1 VGVVLSALVADLKAS
16 LHDAASVFTA
26 AQDADYTRMLGVAAR
41 DLAAT
46 KRPRT
51 LVGEFSLVA
60 DQDIYTTVPA
70 DLLLPKVGI
79 WGSSTMRSRPW
90 DAPNEPLPTIS
101 RAELGGVIVLVL
113 SPAPSARQISA
124 FGSLYRYYYLAAHV
138 LSENANTSTIQDRDA
153 GLLLLRA
160 QAEAMREL
168 AMRNYF
174 KPVTLR
180 GASPGVNMSRNG
192 EPATLY
198 QAMLREFREAA

>member
-1 VGVVLSALVADLKAS
+1 MGVALSVLVSELKES
-16 LHDAASVFTA
+16 LHDAASVFDA
-26 AQDADYTRMLGVAAR
+26 AQDADFQRMLRVAAR

-51 LVGEFSLVA
+51 LVGELSLVA
-60 DQDIYTTVPA
+60 DQDTYTTVPA

-79 WGSSTMRSRPW
+79 WGTGTLRSRPW

-101 RAELGGVIVLVL
+101 LAELGGAPVLVL
-113 SPAPSARQISA
+113 SPAPSSRQLCA
-124 FGSLYRYYYLAAHV
+124 FGSVYRYYYLAGHV
-138 LSENANTSTIQDRDA
+138 LSETPSASTIQDRDV
-153 GLLLLRA
+153 GLLILRA

-180 GASPGVNMSRNG
+180 SASPGVSLSRNG